1 VIREELQMEISKGLT
16 TAISELGFP
25 IVIAL
30 VSIFILY
37 KLGIII
43 LKFVQDLVGKQQTD
57 RMKNIEQIKI
67 DTVKAIEQLQ
77 VELDEEQRDTRKEIA
92 EIKTMVI
99 RLIDRVRLLAEEVYD
114 HDTTAR
120 AVWDIGN
127 RKPKHRTRTER
138 REQLQDELADIGKN
152 GDS

>member
-1 VIREELQMEISKGLT
+1 MEISKGLT
-16 TAISELGFP
+16 SAISELGFP

-30 VSIFILY
+30 VSVFILY

-77 VELDEEQRDTRKEIA
+77 IELDEEQRDTRKEIS
-92 EIKTMVI
+92 EIKTIVI

-152 GDS
+152 GDDH

>member
-1 VIREELQMEISKGLT
+1 MEISKGLT
-16 TAISELGFP
+16 AAISELGFP

-77 VELDEEQRDTRKEIA
+77 VELDEEQRDTRKEVA

>member
-1 VIREELQMEISKGLT
+1 MEISKGLT
-16 TAISELGFP
+16 SAISELGFP

-152 GDS
+152 GDDH

>member
-1 VIREELQMEISKGLT
+1 MEISKGLT
-16 TAISELGFP
+16 SAISELGFP

-30 VSIFILY
+30 VSVFILY

-77 VELDEEQRDTRKEIA
+77 IELDEEQRDTRKEIA

>member
-1 VIREELQMEISKGLT
+1 MEISKGLT
-16 TAISELGFP
+16 SAISELGFP

-30 VSIFILY
+30 VSVFILY

-152 GDS
+152 GDDH

>member
-1 VIREELQMEISKGLT
+1 MEISKGLT
-16 TAISELGFP
+16 SAISELGFP

-30 VSIFILY
+30 VSVFILY

-77 VELDEEQRDTRKEIA
+77 VELDEEQRDTRKEIS

-99 RLIDRVRLLAEEVYD
+99 RLLAEEVYD

-152 GDS
+152 GDDH

>member
-1 VIREELQMEISKGLT
+1 MEISKGLT
-16 TAISELGFP
+16 AAISELGFP

-152 GDS
+152 GDDH

>member
-1 VIREELQMEISKGLT
+1 MEIRKGLT
-16 TAISELGFP
+16 SAISELGFP

-30 VSIFILY
+30 VSVFILY

-77 VELDEEQRDTRKEIA
+77 VELDEEQRDTRKEIS

-114 HDTTAR
+114 HDVTAR
-120 AVWDIGN
+120 AVWQIN
-127 RKPKHRTRTER
+127 PKRAKHRTRAER
-138 REQLQDELADIGKN
+138 RDQLQDELADIGKN
-152 GDS
+152 GDNH

>member
-1 VIREELQMEISKGLT
+1 MEISKGLT
-16 TAISELGFP
+16 AAISELGFP

-77 VELDEEQRDTRKEIA
+77 VELDEEQRDTRKEVA

-120 AVWDIGN
+120 AVWDIGH

>member
-1 VIREELQMEISKGLT
+1 MEISKGLT
-16 TAISELGFP
+16 AAISELGFP

-30 VSIFILY
+30 VAVFILY
-37 KLGIII
+37 KLGTIL
-43 LKFVQDLVGKQQTD
+43 LKFFQDLVGKQQTD

-77 VELDEEQRDTRKEIA
+77 IELDEEQRDTRKEIA

>member
-1 VIREELQMEISKGLT
+1 MEISKGLT

-30 VSIFILY
+30 VSVFILY

>member
-1 VIREELQMEISKGLT
+1 MEISKGLT
-16 TAISELGFP
+16 AAISELGFP

-30 VSIFILY
+30 VAVFILY
-37 KLGIII
+37 KLGTIL
-43 LKFVQDLVGKQQTD
+43 LKFFQDLVGKQQTD

-77 VELDEEQRDTRKEIA
+77 VELDEEQRDTRKEVA
-92 EIKTMVI
+92 EIKSMVI

-120 AVWDIGN
+120 AVWDIGH

-152 GDS
+152 GD